1 MPLCVIGAGL
11 AGRADTAGASGM
23 CGAPLVARLNPELD
37 REAAN
42 DGKHKGAG
50 ALGVLLEIEFA
61 GGKGVIALVAV
72 VRDGAQDQAVDAVLG
87 RDVCDG
93 GAFHLHTVALRR
105 SDRGRLGLG
114 TAHEAV
120 ARGDRAAQE
129 ALRLGIGVVATEEGG
144 VGLGPGGCC
153 IALGERGIDK
163 AVGAQGL
170 LGKLVEDIA
179 AGEFLEA
186 GRGFGDEGGVGVE
199 VPSESAASTKP

>member
-1 MPLCVIGAGL
+1 
-11 AGRADTAGASGM
+11 M
-23 CGAPLVARLNPELD
+23 CGEPLVARLDPELD

-42 DGKHKGAG
+42 DGKHEGAG
-50 ALGVLLEIEFA
+50 ALGVLLEIELA

-72 VRDGAQDQAVDAVLG
+72 VRDGTQDQAVDAVLG
-87 RDVCDG
+87 SDVCDG
-93 GAFHLHTVALRR
+93 GALHLHAVALRR
-105 SDRGRLGLG
+105 SDRGRLSLRA
-114 TAHEAV
+114 AHEAV

-144 VGLGPGGCC
+144 VGLGPGGGG

-163 AVGAQGL
+163 AVSAQGL
-170 LGKLVEDIA
+170 LGELDEEIA

-199 VPSESAASTKP
+199 VAQVLADYDVADCLLYTSPSPRD